1 MTMEEGSI
9 PLPERILLMKLKK
22 LLPIAAIAS
31 TAAIVAPLVTSCGG
45 KSLQWDF
52 KYEDVEGTPVLV
64 PYEPKYEGKTGEMT
78 LEAAKKAYFD
88 QMDQNA
94 DLLADDILYG
104 EYLNRFAES
113 FAFDEYKGYIKVSI
127 SNYNKEKHTLSV
139 TIEDNIT
146 TKISE
151 YTEGTWNVKIQYLN
165 MKWDVMTA
173 SDIYGEGNGYY
184 VNPVLMNEEE
194 IALAILWNRP
204 ITLAAM
210 KADKDWSI
218 KWYDSFS
225 SNKSDSSVVHKATW
239 NSENADSAYYTYVAD
254 DAMDAAAALSYV
266 SAFAYLGN
274 YLLQVANGK

>member
-1 MTMEEGSI
+1 MAVEGGSI

-52 KYEDVEGTPVLV
+52 KYEEVEDTPVLT
-64 PYEPKYEGKTGEMT
+64 PYEPKYEGKTGTMT
-78 LEAAKKAYFD
+78 LEAAKNAYFE
-88 QMDQNA
+88 QMDKNA

-104 EYLNRFAES
+104 EYLRRFAY
-113 FAFDEYKGYIKVSI
+113 ALLYDKYDGYVKVSI

-139 TIEDNIT
+139 TIEDNISV
-146 TKISE
+146 KND

-165 MKWDVMTA
+165 MKWDVMNAT
-173 SDIYGEGNGYY
+173 DIYDEGNGYY
-184 VNPVLMNEEE
+184 VNPVLMDENE
-194 IALAILWNRP
+194 IDLAIAGYRP
-204 ITLAAM
+204 VTLAAM

-225 SNKSDSSVVHKATW
+225 SNKSDSSVTHKATW
-239 NSENADSAYYTYVAD
+239 NSANADSEYYTYVAE
-254 DAMDAAAALSYV
+254 DAMNAAAALSYV
-266 SAFAYLGN
+266 SEFAYVGN
-274 YLLQVANGK
+274 YLLRVANS